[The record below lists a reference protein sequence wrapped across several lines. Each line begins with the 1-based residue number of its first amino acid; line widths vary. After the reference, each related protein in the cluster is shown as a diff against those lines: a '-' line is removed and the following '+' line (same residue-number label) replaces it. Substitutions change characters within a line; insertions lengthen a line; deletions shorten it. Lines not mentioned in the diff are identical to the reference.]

1 MLRKTRMTAKCCQ
14 HRAVVGR
21 EWFDT
26 LSNNTAFPLRLSRCK
41 ETEMEATVER
51 ELRETLLRGMLRSEL
66 EADGRDYKAIAKRI
80 RRTMTVPVNDV
91 DDLID
96 EGFILM
102 FDKEGNQITRDD
114 LVNDG
119 EAPAGG
125 WIISLEAV
133 LLLHIYESQW
143 FGQWQRMRARRN

>member
-1 MLRKTRMTAKCCQ
+1 
-14 HRAVVGR
+14 
-21 EWFDT
+21 
-26 LSNNTAFPLRLSRCK
+26 
-41 ETEMEATVER
+41 MEATVER